1 MPFTV
6 DQELVTSVINNGR
19 QVQVASA
26 SASANRPL
34 EVNLGRLTKSIKEWT
49 GTSEILQWSVLS
61 TAGAGSHYQPTTMLP
76 EQ

>member
-19 QVQVASA
+19 QVASA
-26 SASANRPL
+26 SASASRPQ